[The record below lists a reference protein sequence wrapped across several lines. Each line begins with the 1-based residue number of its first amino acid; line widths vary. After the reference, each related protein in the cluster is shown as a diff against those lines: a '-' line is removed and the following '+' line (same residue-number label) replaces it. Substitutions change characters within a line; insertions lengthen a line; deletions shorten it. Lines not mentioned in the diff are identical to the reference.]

1 MRRPKLRDS
10 NRLMDSCYGIG
21 DIPSDI
27 IVKVGGSI
35 VFIIYTG
42 RKDIT
47 GEDWGDIF
55 SKAIDGKHLNSPLGI
70 ADVVKGKTA
79 WSMKTVKTAHPLTAK
94 KVRLISGR
102 CSPDY
107 SYGIEDPHADIQK
120 TGEAVL
126 AIWNSR
132 VDITLAHYN
141 AARVGVLVRD
151 ES

>member
-1 MRRPKLRDS
+1 
-10 NRLMDSCYGIG
+10 
-21 DIPSDI
+21 
-27 IVKVGGSI
+27 
-35 VFIIYTG
+35 
-42 RKDIT
+42 
-47 GEDWGDIF
+47 
-55 SKAIDGKHLNSPLGI
+55 
-70 ADVVKGKTA
+70 
-79 WSMKTVKTAHPLTAK
+79 MKTVKTAHPLTAK

-151 ES
+151 ESLKEFTFSKSISNITISPTTFGKKIKMGI

>member
-1 MRRPKLRDS
+1 MIRAVAKKSLTYYEKTEIKRLKSSDGQLLWHRRYSYRYHCQD
-10 NRLMDSCYGIG
+10 RRFH
-21 DIPSDI
+21 
-27 IVKVGGSI
+27 SI
-35 VFIIYTG
+35 HHIYG

-120 TGEAVL
+120 TGETVL
-126 AIWNSR
+126 AIWN
-132 VDITLAHYN
+132 IELI
-141 AARVGVLVRD
+141 
-151 ES
+151 